1 MNNYRFIVNPISGR
15 GAGERAIQDIN
26 NFASSH
32 GIAFDIV
39 ITERAGHA
47 IQLARDAISD
57 KKDVIVAVGGDGTA
71 NEVINGLMEAQV
83 GLTNNAVMGVLG
95 VGRGNDFAYGLG
107 IPAGIKDGFDKIIQ
121 NQVKPIDVGLVT
133 GGLYPQGRYFG
144 NGVGIGFDAVVGF
157 EALKMTKLHGFLSY
171 IIAAIK
177 TIFLYYNAPLV
188 RLEYNNETITLRS
201 LLIST
206 MNGRRMGGGF
216 LMAPRARMDDGSL
229 NLCIA
234 EEVSKARI
242 FYLMLLFMK
251 GTQEYQEEIHTAKIE
266 NLKVTALEGSLPAH
280 ADGETICEDG
290 TTVNIKIIPRAIDV
304 IC

>member
-1 MNNYRFIVNPISGR
+1 LP
-15 GAGERAIQDIN
+15 
-26 NFASSH
+26 
-32 GIAFDIV
+32 
-39 ITERAGHA
+39 
-47 IQLARDAISD
+47 
-57 KKDVIVAVGGDGTA
+57 
-71 NEVINGLMEAQV
+71 
-83 GLTNNAVMGVLG
+83 
-95 VGRGNDFAYGLG
+95 
-107 IPAGIKDGFDKIIQ
+107 
-121 NQVKPIDVGLVT
+121 
-133 GGLYPQGRYFG
+133 
-144 NGVGIGFDAVVGF
+144 
-157 EALKMTKLHGFLSY
+157 
-171 IIAAIK
+171 
-177 TIFLYYNAPLV
+177 
-188 RLEYNNETITLRS
+188 S

-216 LMAPRARMDDGSL
+216 LMAPRARMDDGIL

-290 TTVNIKIIPRAIDV
+290 TNLNIKIITRAIDV